1 MPSPSL
7 KKQLANELPINIKFC
22 AAMSRQCRWN
32 FQKLYIATL
41 ADYESLGETVVGGD
55 ITAFATASLV
65 FQSYE
70 QLKETS
76 AVTETITA
84 SIQNGTVYMAP
95 EVTVVLPKLAT
106 ATRDEIKL
114 LAQNRV
120 VIMYT
125 TNDETPNTFVV
136 GRTNGLEITAGT
148 AATGTAFGD
157 LQGYTLTFS
166 GMEPAMS
173 LKLTPSSGTVQDMI
187 DSVTVV

>member
-1 MPSPSL
+1 MSCPL
-7 KKQLANELPINIKFC
+7 TQNLLLP
-22 AAMSRQCRWN
+22 CRDSVGGCK
-32 FQKLYIATL
+32 KLYIASL
-41 ADYESLGETVVGGD
+41 ADYESLGETVSGGE
-55 ITAFATASLV
+55 ITAFATASAV
-65 FQSYE
+65 FYQYE

-84 SIQNGTVYMAP
+84 SIQNGTVYYAP
-95 EVTVVLPKLAT
+95 EVTIVIPKLA
-106 ATRDEIKL
+106 ASTRDEIKL

-136 GRTNGLEITAGT
+136 GRTNGLEISAGT

-166 GMEPAMS
+166 GMEPAMA
-173 LKLTPSSGTVQDMI
+173 LQLAPTSGTVEDMI
-187 DSVTVV
+187 ASVSN

>member
-1 MPSPSL
+1 MSCVL
-7 KKQLANELPINIKFC
+7 TQNFALP
-22 AAMSRQCRWN
+22 CRDSVGGIS
-32 FQKLYIATL
+32 KIYIATL
-41 ADYESLGETVVGGD
+41 ADYESLGETVSGGD
-55 ITAFATASLV
+55 ITAFSNAPLQV
-65 FQSYE
+65 FYSYE

-173 LKLTPSSGTVQDMI
+173 LKLTPSSGTVDDMI
-187 DSVTVV
+187 AGISN

>member
-1 MPSPSL
+1 M
-7 KKQLANELPINIKFC
+7 
-22 AAMSRQCRWN
+22 
-32 FQKLYIATL
+32 YIATL
-41 ADYESLGETVVGGD
+41 ADYESLAETVSGGD
-55 ITAFATASLV
+55 ITEFASASLV

-76 AVTETITA
+76 SVTETITA
-84 SIQNGTVYMAP
+84 SIQNGTVYYAP
-95 EVTVVLPKLAT
+95 EVSVVLPKLAT
-106 ATRDEIKL
+106 STRDEIKL

-125 TNDETPNTFVV
+125 TNDETRNTFVV
-136 GRTNGLEITAGT
+136 GRSNGLEITAGT

-173 LKLTPSSGTVQDMI
+173 LKLTPTSGTVQAMI
-187 DSVTVV
+187 DAVTEP

>member
-1 MPSPSL
+1 MSCPL
-7 KKQLANELPINIKFC
+7 TQNYALP
-22 AAMSRQCRWN
+22 CRDSIGGIR
-32 FQKLYIATL
+32 KLYIATL
-41 ADYESLGETVVGGD
+41 ADYEALVETVSGGD
-55 ITAFATASLV
+55 ITEFGTPSLV

-84 SIQNGTVYMAP
+84 SIQNGTVYMAT

-136 GRTNGLEITAGT
+136 GRSNGLEITAGT

-173 LKLTPSSGTVQDMI
+173 LKLTPTSGTVQAMI
-187 DSVTVV
+187 DAVTEP

>member
-7 KKQLANELPINIKFC
+7 KNNQQMSCPLTSNFALP
-22 AAMSRQCRWN
+22 CRDSVGGIS
-32 FQKLYIATL
+32 KLYIASL

-55 ITAFATASLV
+55 ITGFATASLV

-173 LKLTPSSGTVQDMI
+173 LKLTPTSGTVQAMI

>member
-1 MPSPSL
+1 MSCVL
-7 KKQLANELPINIKFC
+7 TQNFALP
-22 AAMSRQCRWN
+22 CRDSVGGIS
-32 FQKLYIATL
+32 KIYIATL
-41 ADYESLGETVVGGD
+41 ADYESLGETVSGGD
-55 ITAFATASLV
+55 ITAFSNAPLQV
-65 FQSYE
+65 FYSYE

-148 AATGTAFGD
+148 AATGQSFGD
-157 LQGYTLTFS
+157 MQGYTLTFS

-173 LKLTPSSGTVQDMI
+173 LKLTPTSGTVDDMI
-187 DSVTVV
+187 ATISN

>member
-1 MPSPSL
+1 MSCPLTSNY
-7 KKQLANELPINIKFC
+7 ALPCRDSIGGIK
-22 AAMSRQCRWN
+22 
-32 FQKLYIATL
+32 KLYIATL
-41 ADYESLGETVVGGD
+41 ADYEALVETVSGGD
-55 ITAFATASLV
+55 ITEFGSPSLV

-76 AVTETITA
+76 TVTETITA

-95 EVTVVLPKLAT
+95 EVSVVLPKLAT

-136 GRTNGLEITAGT
+136 GRSNGLEITAGT

-173 LKLTPSSGTVQDMI
+173 LKLTPTSGTVQAMI
-187 DSVTVV
+187 DAVTEP